1 MRKLGFCAFILF
13 VVQQSFGQVL
23 PNPSFIKD
31 MRWGL
36 DYQINLTLTNDSIYS
51 VNVEDL
57 IHSKSLSADTSSKD
71 FVYYPVML
79 ARDFV
84 EKLKQTNPNP
94 SDTSTLQTG
103 KPASLWSALH
113 GSIGGG
119 WLHFVNCLLYSLD
132 TKYLNL
138 TSPLMERPKTKW
150 RPKPATPT
158 YLRTKDWPYYIP
170 MDQKSAQKEYYQKA
184 KEKSLGNLQDLP
196 PDFIRLFL
204 ETSNKEY
211 KKIVTR
217 GDYKTQSKIDLV
229 RLLVGTNYLGNPQ
242 ISYIKTM
249 VLKSVLQYSYNQLPS
264 IIVFDDIEA
273 AVVMSLNESG
283 YNLEK
288 VVYRNASSLSPEEI
302 ADKQRRIELSVA
314 GINKVNQKIFEQR
327 LKSYYK

>member
-1 MRKLGFCAFILF
+1 MM
-13 VVQQSFGQVL
+13 

-36 DYQINLTLTNDSIYS
+36 DYKINLTLANDSVYS
-51 VNVEDL
+51 INVEDI
-57 IHSKSLSADTSSKD
+57 IHSKTLTDDTVGGD

-79 ARDFV
+79 AKDFV
-84 EKLKQTNPNP
+84 EKLKQSNPNI
-94 SDTSTLQTG
+94 SDTIATPSG

-150 RPKPATPT
+150 KPKPVTPT
-158 YLRTKDWPYYIP
+158 YMRTKDWSYYIP
-170 MDQKSAQKEYYQKA
+170 TDQKHAQKEYCQKA
-184 KEKSLGNLQDLP
+184 KEKSLANLQDLP
-196 PDFIRLFL
+196 PSFINLFL
-204 ETSNKEY
+204 QTNNRAY
-211 KKIVTR
+211 KKIVAA

-229 RLLVGTNYLGNPQ
+229 RLLVGANYLGNAQ

-264 IIVFDDIEA
+264 VIIFDDLEA

-288 VVYRNASSLSPEEI
+288 VVYRNASNLSSEEI
-302 ADKQRRIELSVA
+302 AERQHKIERSIV

>member
-1 MRKLGFCAFILF
+1 M
-13 VVQQSFGQVL
+13 L

-36 DYQINLTLTNDSIYS
+36 DYQINLTLANDSIYS
-51 VNVEDL
+51 VNIEDL
-57 IHSKSLSADTSSKD
+57 IHSKSLAADTSSKD

-79 ARDFV
+79 AKDFV

-94 SDTSTLQTG
+94 SDTSTVQTG

-119 WLHFVNCLLYSLD
+119 WLHFVNCLMYSLD

-138 TSPLMERPKTKW
+138 TSPLMARPATKW
-150 RPKPATPT
+150 KPKPATPT
-158 YLRTKDWPYYIP
+158 YLRTRKWQYYIP
-170 MDQKSAQKEYYQKA
+170 MDQKTAQKEYYLKA
-184 KEKSLGNLQDLP
+184 KENSLANLQDLP
-196 PDFIRLFL
+196 PDFIKLFL
-204 ETSNKEY
+204 ETSNSAY
-211 KKIVTR
+211 KKIEAK
-217 GDYKTQSKIDLV
+217 GDYQTKSKIDLV
-229 RLLVGTNYLGNPQ
+229 RLLVGANYLGKPQ

-264 IIVFDDIEA
+264 IIVFDDLEA

-283 YNLEK
+283 YHLEK
-288 VVYRNASSLSPEEI
+288 VVYRNVSSLTPDEI
-302 ADKQRRIELSVA
+302 ADKQRKIEQSIA